1 MVRDFQKNGY
11 IVLASVSSGE
21 AADDLERDTKGYVRA
36 LVLDAEEVRIL
47 LYSWGII
54 TDKSYPQGWF
64 HTPFPEISQC
74 DALAA
79 LPHNSPRRSISTND
93 RITKRIVSSCSICHL
108 ILVSR

>member
-64 HTPFPEISQC
+64 HTPFPEIS
-74 DALAA
+74 
-79 LPHNSPRRSISTND
+79 
-93 RITKRIVSSCSICHL
+93 
-108 ILVSR
+108 